1 MPKSQRKD
9 IKVTKTIRIMEQ
21 DAKNSY
27 RTQQSVAQEFYHSCL
42 GRIVILIAILLVL
55 FVIAVITVP
64 SEAKMQ
70 SEMMDNILECIHDN
84 DSIKGDGIDDTIA
97 NFGRIFS
104 EADSTEA
111 DKELLEAFN
120 KYNKLEIYRH
130 SFYSTARLR
139 NNLSAEGIRV
149 GVGIFGFVI
158 PTVKYS
164 DIILFVSTFKNY
176 NKERLIDPPS
186 QDEYVG
192 ENPNIKEYHYLG
204 DPDN

>member
-55 FVIAVITVP
+55 FVVAVITVP

-70 SEMMDNILECIHDN
+70 SEMMDDILECIHDN

-158 PTVKYS
+158 PTIKYS

-176 NKERLIDPPS
+176 NKERLVDPPS

>member
-27 RTQQSVAQEFYHSCL
+27 RTKQSVAQEFYHSCL

-70 SEMMDNILECIHDN
+70 SEMMDDILECIHDN

-158 PTVKYS
+158 PTIKYS

>member
-1 MPKSQRKD
+1 
-9 IKVTKTIRIMEQ
+9 MEQ
-21 DAKNSY
+21 DARNSY

-42 GRIVILIAILLVL
+42 GKIIILLVFLGIL
-55 FVIAVITVP
+55 FVIAVMTVP
-64 SEAKMQ
+64 SDGKMQ
-70 SEMMDNILECIHDN
+70 TEMMDNIRECIQEN
-84 DSIKGDGIDDTIA
+84 DSIKGDGIDDAVA
-97 NFGRIFS
+97 NFSRIFT
-104 EADSTEA
+104 EADSTFN
-111 DKELLEAFN
+111 DKEAMEAFH

-149 GVGIFGFVI
+149 GIGIFNLVI

-164 DIILFVSTFKNY
+164 DIILFVSTIKNY
-176 NKERLIDPPS
+176 NKERLIDPMP

>member
-1 MPKSQRKD
+1 
-9 IKVTKTIRIMEQ
+9 MEQ
-21 DAKNSY
+21 DARNSY

-42 GRIVILIAILLVL
+42 GKIVILAVILLVL

-64 SEAKMQ
+64 SEKKMQ
-70 SEMMDNILECIHDN
+70 HETMDNILECIHDN
-84 DSIKGDGIDDTIA
+84 DSIKGDGIDDAVA
-97 NFGRIFS
+97 NFGRIFTV
-104 EADSTEA
+104 ADSTDA
-111 DKELLEAFN
+111 DKEVLEAFH

-149 GVGIFGFVI
+149 GVGIFGIVI

-164 DIILFVSTFKNY
+164 DIILFVSTIKNY
-176 NKERLIDPPS
+176 NKERLIEPPT

>member
-1 MPKSQRKD
+1 
-9 IKVTKTIRIMEQ
+9 MEQ
-21 DAKNSY
+21 DSRNSY
-27 RTQQSVAQEFYHSCL
+27 RTQQSLPQEFYHSCL
-42 GRIVILIAILLVL
+42 GKIVILTVFLLVL

-64 SEAKMQ
+64 SDEKM
-70 SEMMDNILECIHDN
+70 ERETMDNIRECIQDN
-84 DSIKGDGIDDTIA
+84 DSIKGDGIDDAVA
-97 NFGRIFS
+97 NCGRIFS
-104 EADSTEA
+104 EIDTAIVD
-111 DKELLEAFN
+111 DKEVMEAFH

-149 GVGIFGFVI
+149 GIGIFNMVI

-164 DIILFVSTFKNY
+164 DIILFVSTIKNY
-176 NKERLIDPPS
+176 NKERLIEPPT

>member
-1 MPKSQRKD
+1 MGK
-9 IKVTKTIRIMEQ
+9 II
-21 DAKNSY
+21 
-27 RTQQSVAQEFYHSCL
+27 
-42 GRIVILIAILLVL
+42 ILLVFLGIL
-55 FVIAVITVP
+55 FVIAVMTVP
-64 SEAKMQ
+64 SDGKMQ
-70 SEMMDNILECIHDN
+70 TEMMDNIRECIQEN
-84 DSIKGDGIDDTIA
+84 DSIKGDGIDDAVA
-97 NFGRIFS
+97 NFSRIFT
-104 EADSTEA
+104 EADSTFN
-111 DKELLEAFN
+111 DKEAMEAFH

-149 GVGIFGFVI
+149 GIGIFNLVI

-164 DIILFVSTFKNY
+164 DIILFVSTIKNY
-176 NKERLIDPPS
+176 NKERLIDPMP

>member
-9 IKVTKTIRIMEQ
+9 NKVTKTIRIMEQ

-27 RTQQSVAQEFYHSCL
+27 RTKQSVAQEFYHSCL
-42 GRIVILIAILLVL
+42 GKIVILIAILLVL
-55 FVIAVITVP
+55 FVVAVITVP

-70 SEMMDNILECIHDN
+70 SEMMDDILECIHDN

-176 NKERLIDPPS
+176 HKERLIDPPS

>member
-27 RTQQSVAQEFYHSCL
+27 RTKQSVAQEFYHSCL

-55 FVIAVITVP
+55 FVVAVITVP

-70 SEMMDNILECIHDN
+70 SEMMDDILECIHDN

-158 PTVKYS
+158 PTIKYS

>member
-9 IKVTKTIRIMEQ
+9 IKVTKAIRIMEQ

-27 RTQQSVAQEFYHSCL
+27 RTKQSVAQEFYHSCL

-55 FVIAVITVP
+55 FVVAVITVP

-70 SEMMDNILECIHDN
+70 SEMMDDILECIHDN

-158 PTVKYS
+158 PTIKYS

>member
-1 MPKSQRKD
+1 MSAS
-9 IKVTKTIRIMEQ
+9 TITTALRATASTTPSPILDESS
-21 DAKNSY
+21 AK
-27 RTQQSVAQEFYHSCL
+27 Q
-42 GRIVILIAILLVL
+42 
-55 FVIAVITVP
+55 
-64 SEAKMQ
+64 
-70 SEMMDNILECIHDN
+70 
-84 DSIKGDGIDDTIA
+84 
-97 NFGRIFS
+97 
-104 EADSTEA
+104 
-111 DKELLEAFN
+111 ELLEAFN

-158 PTVKYS
+158 PTIKYS
-164 DIILFVSTFKNY
+164 DIILFVSTFKNYNKERLIDPPSQDEYVGENY

>member
-27 RTQQSVAQEFYHSCL
+27 RTKQSVAQEFYHSCL
-42 GRIVILIAILLVL
+42 GKIVILIAILLVL
-55 FVIAVITVP
+55 FVVAVITVP

-70 SEMMDNILECIHDN
+70 SEMMDDILECIHDN

>member
-70 SEMMDNILECIHDN
+70 SEMMDDILECIHDN

-149 GVGIFGFVI
+149 GIGIFGFVI

-164 DIILFVSTFKNY
+164 DIILFVSTFKNS

>member
-70 SEMMDNILECIHDN
+70 SEMMDDILECIHDN

-149 GVGIFGFVI
+149 GIGIFGFVI

>member
-1 MPKSQRKD
+1 
-9 IKVTKTIRIMEQ
+9 MEQ

-27 RTQQSVAQEFYHSCL
+27 RTKQSVAQEFYHSCL
-42 GRIVILIAILLVL
+42 GKIIILLVVLLVL

-64 SEAKMQ
+64 SNEKME
-70 SEMMDNILECIHDN
+70 SEMMDNIRECIQDN
-84 DSIKGDGIDDTIA
+84 DSIKSDAIDDAIA

-104 EADSTEA
+104 EADSTLD
-111 DKELLEAFN
+111 DKEVMEAFH

-130 SFYSTARLR
+130 SFYTTARLR
-139 NNLSAEGIRV
+139 NNLSADGIRV
-149 GVGIFGFVI
+149 GIGILGTVI

-164 DIILFVSTFKNY
+164 DIILFVSTIKNY
-176 NKERLIDPPS
+176 NKERLIDPPT

>member
-42 GRIVILIAILLVL
+42 GRIVILIAILLIL
-55 FVIAVITVP
+55 FVVAVITVP

-70 SEMMDNILECIHDN
+70 SEMMDDILECIHDN

>member
-9 IKVTKTIRIMEQ
+9 IKVIKTIRIMEQ

-70 SEMMDNILECIHDN
+70 SEMMDDILECIHDN

>member
-55 FVIAVITVP
+55 FVVAVITVP

-70 SEMMDNILECIHDN
+70 SEMMDDILECIHDN

-149 GVGIFGFVI
+149 GIGIFGFVI

>member
-1 MPKSQRKD
+1 MEKD
-9 IKVTKTIRIMEQ
+9 AR
-21 DAKNSY
+21 NSY

-42 GRIVILIAILLVL
+42 GKIIILLVFL
-55 FVIAVITVP
+55 GVIFVIAVMTVP
-64 SEAKMQ
+64 SDEKMQ
-70 SEMMDNILECIHDN
+70 TEMMDNIRECIQEN
-84 DSIKGDGIDDTIA
+84 DSIKGDGIDDAVA
-97 NFGRIFS
+97 NFSRVFT
-104 EADSTEA
+104 EADSTFN
-111 DKELLEAFN
+111 DKEAMEAFH

-149 GVGIFGFVI
+149 GIGIFNLVI

-164 DIILFVSTFKNY
+164 DIILFVSTIKNY
-176 NKERLIDPPS
+176 NKERLIDPTP

>member
-9 IKVTKTIRIMEQ
+9 ITVTKTIRIMEQ

-55 FVIAVITVP
+55 FVVAVITVP

-70 SEMMDNILECIHDN
+70 SEMMDDILECIHDN

-158 PTVKYS
+158 PTIKYS

-186 QDEYVG
+186 QEEYVG

>member
-70 SEMMDNILECIHDN
+70 SEMMDDILECIHDN

>member
-1 MPKSQRKD
+1 MQ
-9 IKVTKTIRIMEQ
+9 Q
-21 DAKNSY
+21 DARNSY
-27 RTQQSVAQEFYHSCL
+27 RTKQSLPQEFYHSCL
-42 GRIVILIAILLVL
+42 GKIAILVVLFFVL

-64 SEAKMQ
+64 SDEKMER
-70 SEMMDNILECIHDN
+70 EMMDNIRECIHDN
-84 DSIKGDGIDDTIA
+84 DSIKGDAIDDAVA
-97 NFGRIFS
+97 NFSRVFTEI
-104 EADSTEA
+104 DSTVN
-111 DKELLEAFN
+111 DKEVMEAFH

-139 NNLSAEGIRV
+139 NNLSGEGIRV
-149 GVGIFGFVI
+149 SVGIFNIVI

-176 NKERLIDPPS
+176 NKKRLIEPTP

-204 DPDN
+204 DPDQ

>member
-1 MPKSQRKD
+1 MPKSQQKD

-42 GRIVILIAILLVL
+42 GRIVILIAILIVL
-55 FVIAVITVP
+55 FVVAVITVP

-70 SEMMDNILECIHDN
+70 SEMMDDILECIHDN

-158 PTVKYS
+158 PTIKYS

>member
-1 MPKSQRKD
+1 MA
-9 IKVTKTIRIMEQ
+9 Q
-21 DAKNSY
+21 DARNSY

-42 GRIVILIAILLVL
+42 GKIIILLVFLGIL
-55 FVIAVITVP
+55 FVIAVMTVP
-64 SEAKMQ
+64 TDEKMQ
-70 SEMMDNILECIHDN
+70 TEMMDNIRECIQEN
-84 DSIKGDGIDDTIA
+84 DSIKGDGIDDAVA
-97 NFGRIFS
+97 NFSRIFT
-104 EADSTEA
+104 EADSTFN
-111 DKELLEAFN
+111 DKEAMEAFH

-149 GVGIFGFVI
+149 GVGIFNVVI

-164 DIILFVSTFKNY
+164 DIILFVSTIKNY
-176 NKERLIDPPS
+176 NKERLIEPMP

>member
-1 MPKSQRKD
+1 
-9 IKVTKTIRIMEQ
+9 MEQ
-21 DAKNSY
+21 DARNSY
-27 RTQQSVAQEFYHSCL
+27 RKQQSVAQEFYHSCL
-42 GRIVILIAILLVL
+42 GKIIILLVFLGIL
-55 FVIAVITVP
+55 FVIAVMTVP
-64 SEAKMQ
+64 SDEKMQ
-70 SEMMDNILECIHDN
+70 TEMMDNIRECIQEN
-84 DSIKGDGIDDTIA
+84 DSIKGDGIDDAVA
-97 NFGRIFS
+97 NFSRIFT
-104 EADSTEA
+104 EADSTFN
-111 DKELLEAFN
+111 DKEAMEAFH

-149 GVGIFGFVI
+149 GIGIFNLVI

-164 DIILFVSTFKNY
+164 DIILFVSTIKNY
-176 NKERLIDPPS
+176 NKERLIEPMP

>member
-1 MPKSQRKD
+1 
-9 IKVTKTIRIMEQ
+9 MEQ
-21 DAKNSY
+21 DARNSY

-42 GRIVILIAILLVL
+42 GKIIILLVFL
-55 FVIAVITVP
+55 GVIFVIAVMTVP
-64 SEAKMQ
+64 SDEKMQ
-70 SEMMDNILECIHDN
+70 TEMMDNIRECIQEN
-84 DSIKGDGIDDTIA
+84 DSIKGDGIDDAVA
-97 NFGRIFS
+97 NFSRVFT
-104 EADSTEA
+104 EADSTFN
-111 DKELLEAFN
+111 DKEAMEAFH

-149 GVGIFGFVI
+149 GIGIFNLVI

-164 DIILFVSTFKNY
+164 DIILFVSTIKNY
-176 NKERLIDPPS
+176 NKERLIDPTP

>member
-1 MPKSQRKD
+1 
-9 IKVTKTIRIMEQ
+9 MEQ

-70 SEMMDNILECIHDN
+70 SEMMDDILECIHDN

-120 KYNKLEIYRH
+120 K
-130 SFYSTARLR
+130 
-139 NNLSAEGIRV
+139 
-149 GVGIFGFVI
+149 
-158 PTVKYS
+158 
-164 DIILFVSTFKNY
+164 
-176 NKERLIDPPS
+176 
-186 QDEYVG
+186 
-192 ENPNIKEYHYLG
+192 
-204 DPDN
+204 